1 MIPPWIVS
9 KDVYLTSRA
18 AGSDRHPEM
27 EYLVVIDGFLKTASR
42 YGKKGPEG

>member
-9 KDVYLTSRA
+9 KGVYPTFRA
-18 AGSDRHPEM
+18 AGSGRHPEM

-42 YGKKGPEG
+42 YGKEGPEG